1 MTSFHTEFS
10 QNQDNGRRNRMAISL
25 TLTGGFMVA
34 ELIGGWITGS
44 LALIADAAHMLS
56 DTGALAL
63 ALGAMT
69 LARRPANDQR
79 TYGLHRLEVLAAF
92 VNGLV
97 LLGLSI
103 WIVIE
108 AIPRITSPEPV
119 IAGPMMFIA
128 VLGLVVNIAVYR
140 ILSGGGD
147 DAAIHAHGHGH
158 GGHGHDGHG
167 HGGQGH
173 GGQGHGGQGNNKDL
187 NTRAALAHVMGDL
200 LGSGAAIL
208 AAAIIL
214 ATGWTVADPLL
225 SILVSALVARSALAI
240 IRESAHVLVEG
251 TPPGLDIQSLSQ
263 DMERTVE
270 GEATVHHL
278 HAWSLTPDHPM
289 VTFHIVVG
297 HEADPEATLAS
308 LKHRLEVRWA
318 IRHSV
323 IQVECGPCPDAG
335 HGSSSASPHPSHPG
349 LKTEPEPTP

>member
-10 QNQDNGRRNRMAISL
+10 QNQDNGRRNRMALSL
-25 TLTGGFMVA
+25 ILTGGFMVA

-44 LALIADAAHMLS
+44 LALMADAAHMLS

-69 LARRPANDQR
+69 LARRPANDRR

-92 VNGLV
+92 VNGL
-97 LLGLSI
+97 LLMGLSI

-108 AIPRITSPEPV
+108 AIPRVTSPEPV

-140 ILSGGGD
+140 ILSGDGGD
-147 DAAIHAHGHGH
+147 AAGHAHGH
-158 GGHGHDGHG
+158 GGHGHGA
-167 HGGQGH
+167 HGG
-173 GGQGHGGQGNNKDL
+173 NKDL

-251 TPPGLDIQSLSQ
+251 TPPGLDIHSLSL

-270 GEATVHHL
+270 GEAAVHHL

-289 VTFHIVVG
+289 VTFHVVVG

-308 LKHRLEVRWA
+308 LKQRLEVRWA

-323 IQVECGPCPDAG
+323 IQVECGPCPDVG

>member
-1 MTSFHTEFS
+1 
-10 QNQDNGRRNRMAISL
+10 MALAL

-34 ELIGGWITGS
+34 ELIGGWLTGS
-44 LALIADAAHMLS
+44 LALMADAAHMLS

-79 TYGLHRLEVLAAF
+79 TYGLHRMEVLAAF
-92 VNGLV
+92 INGLV
-97 LLGLSI
+97 LLGLAI
-103 WIVIE
+103 WIVVE
-108 AIPRITSPEPV
+108 AIPRITSPVPV

-140 ILSGGGD
+140 ILSGSAGD
-147 DAAIHAHGHGH
+147 ADTPVLAHAQGHGGHGH
-158 GGHGHDGHG
+158 GGHGHGGHG
-167 HGGQGH
+167 HGAH
-173 GGQGHGGQGNNKDL
+173 GVGKDL

-200 LGSGAAIL
+200 LGSVAAIL
-208 AAAIIL
+208 AAGIIL
-214 ATGWTVADPLL
+214 TTGWTVADPLL

-251 TPPGLDIQSLSQ
+251 TPPGLDVRSLSE

-270 GEATVHHL
+270 GKAAVHHL

-289 VTFHIVVG
+289 VTFHVVVG
-297 HEADPEATLAS
+297 HEVDPEATLAS

-323 IQVECGPCPDAG
+323 IQVECGPCPDVG
-335 HGSSSASPHPSHPG
+335 HGSSSASSYPSHPG